1 MIRWFTAGES
11 HGQGLMIIMEG
22 VPAALPLSEEYI
34 GVQLARRQ
42 RGYGRGGR
50 MLIERDWAHLMT
62 GVRHG
67 LTLGSPIGMT
77 IENKDWANW
86 QEAMAVEY
94 VENPSQEGRGRRV
107 TRLRP
112 GHADL
117 PGAMKYGF
125 ADVRNVLERASA
137 RETAARVAAGAIAM
151 RLLEE
156 FGVKLYSHV
165 ISIGGVAANVPE
177 NIDWDVVEESPV
189 RCADPEAAALMM
201 AEIDAAREAGDTVG
215 GAIEVIAEN
224 VPIGLGSHTH
234 WDRKIDGR
242 IAQALMS
249 INAVKEVSI
258 GPGREVVNQRGSLVQ
273 DVIEPVTDPD
283 NPWQRKTN
291 RAGGTEGGMTDG
303 MPLVA
308 RFGIKPIAT
317 LHNPLPSVDLDTG
330 EPVQAHFERSDVC
343 QAPPAGVIGEAMVA
357 LVLAD
362 AFMEKF
368 GGDALPET
376 RRNYAGYMATVG
388 PRQVYR

>member
-34 GVQLARRQ
+34 GAQLARRQ

-50 MLIERDWAHLMT
+50 MLIEQDWARLVT

-117 PGAMKYGF
+117 PGTMKYNF
-125 ADVRNVLERASA
+125 SDVRNVLERASA
-137 RETAARVAAGAIAM
+137 RETAARVAAGAVAM

-165 ISIGGVAANVPE
+165 ISIGGIDAVIPE
-177 NIDWDVVEESPV
+177 TIDWAAVEQSPV
-189 RCADPEAAALMM
+189 RCADPIAAERMM

-215 GAIEVIAEN
+215 GAVEVIAEK
-224 VPIGLGSHTH
+224 VPMGLGSHTH

-242 IAQALMS
+242 LAQALMS

-258 GPGREVVNQRGSLVQ
+258 GPGREVVRQRGSQVQ

-283 NPWQRKTN
+283 NPWQRRTN

-317 LHNPLPSVDLDTG
+317 LHHPLPSVDLDTG

-376 RRNYAGYMATVG
+376 RRNYEGYMATVG
-388 PRQVYR
+388 PRQVYQ

>member
-34 GVQLARRQ
+34 GAQLARRQ

-50 MLIERDWAHLMT
+50 MLIEQDWAHIMT

-117 PGAMKYGF
+117 PGAMKYNF
-125 ADVRNVLERASA
+125 SDVRNVLERASA
-137 RETAARVAAGAIAM
+137 RETAARVAAGAVAM

-165 ISIGGVAANVPE
+165 IAIGGIDAAIPE
-177 NIDWDVVEESPV
+177 TIDWAAVEQSPV
-189 RCADPEAAALMM
+189 RCADPIAAQRMM

-215 GAIEVIAEN
+215 GAVEVIAEK
-224 VPIGLGSHTH
+224 VPMGLGSHTH

-242 IAQALMS
+242 LAQALMS

-258 GPGREVVNQRGSLVQ
+258 GPGREVVQQRGSQVQ

-283 NPWQRKTN
+283 NPWQRRTN

-317 LHNPLPSVDLDTG
+317 LHHPLPSVDLDTG

-376 RRNYAGYMATVG
+376 RRNYEGYMATVG
-388 PRQVYR
+388 PRQVYQ

>member
-50 MLIERDWAHLMT
+50 MLIEQDWAHLMT

-177 NIDWDVVEESPV
+177 NIDWDAVEESPV

-376 RRNYAGYMATVG
+376 RRNYTGYMATVG

>member
-34 GVQLARRQ
+34 GAQLARRQ

-50 MLIERDWAHLMT
+50 MLIEQDWARIIA

-117 PGAMKYGF
+117 PGAMKYNF
-125 ADVRNVLERASA
+125 SDVRNVLERASA
-137 RETAARVAAGAIAM
+137 RETAARVAAGAVAM
-151 RLLEE
+151 RLLAE

-165 ISIGGVAANVPE
+165 IAIGGIAAAIPE
-177 NIDWDVVEESPV
+177 TIDWAAVEESPV
-189 RCADPEAAALMM
+189 RCADPAAAQRMM
-201 AEIDAAREAGDTVG
+201 AEIDAARDAGDTVG
-215 GAIEVIAEN
+215 GAVEIIAEN
-224 VPIGLGSHTH
+224 VPMGLGSHTH

-258 GPGREVVNQRGSLVQ
+258 GPGREVVQQRGSQVQ

-283 NPWQRKTN
+283 NPWQRRTN

-317 LHNPLPSVDLDTG
+317 LHHPLPSVDLDTG

-376 RRNYAGYMATVG
+376 RRNYAGYRATVG

>member
-34 GVQLARRQ
+34 GAQLARRQ

-50 MLIERDWAHLMT
+50 MLIEQDWARIMT

-94 VENPSQEGRGRRV
+94 IENPSQEGRNRRV

-125 ADVRNVLERASA
+125 SDVRNVLERASA
-137 RETAARVAAGAIAM
+137 RETAARVAAGAVAM

-156 FGVKLYSHV
+156 FGIKLYSHV
-165 ISIGGVAANVPE
+165 IAIGGVAADIPE
-177 NIDWDVVEESPV
+177 TIDWAAVEESPV
-189 RCADPEAAALMM
+189 RCADPAAAQRMM
-201 AEIDAAREAGDTVG
+201 AEIDAAKEAGDTVG
-215 GAIEVIAEN
+215 GAVEVIAEN

-234 WDRKIDGR
+234 WDKKIDGR

-258 GPGREVVNQRGSLVQ
+258 GPGREVVQQRGSMVQ

-317 LHNPLPSVDLDTG
+317 LHHPLPSVDLDTG

-362 AFMEKF
+362 ALLEKF

-376 RRNYAGYMATVG
+376 RRNYEGYMATVG
-388 PRQVYR
+388 PRRVYG

>member
-1 MIRWFTAGES
+1 MMRWFTAGES

-34 GVQLARRQ
+34 GAQLARRQ

-50 MLIERDWAHLMT
+50 MLIEQDWARIMT

-94 VENPSQEGRGRRV
+94 IENPSQEGRNRRV

-125 ADVRNVLERASA
+125 SDVRNVLERASA
-137 RETAARVAAGAIAM
+137 RETAARVAAGAVAM

-156 FGVKLYSHV
+156 FGIKLYSHV
-165 ISIGGVAANVPE
+165 IAIGGVAADIPE
-177 NIDWDVVEESPV
+177 TIDWEAVEQSPV
-189 RCADPEAAALMM
+189 RCADPEAAQRMM
-201 AEIDAAREAGDTVG
+201 AEIDAAKEAGDTVG
-215 GAIEVIAEN
+215 GAVEVIAEN
-224 VPIGLGSHTH
+224 VPIGLGAHTH
-234 WDRKIDGR
+234 WDKKIDGR

-258 GPGREVVNQRGSLVQ
+258 GPGREVVQQRGSMVQ

-317 LHNPLPSVDLDTG
+317 LHHPLPSVDLDTG

-362 AFMEKF
+362 ALLEKF

-376 RRNYAGYMATVG
+376 RRNYEGYMATVG
-388 PRQVYR
+388 PRRVYR

>member
-34 GVQLARRQ
+34 GAQLARRQ

-50 MLIERDWAHLMT
+50 MLIEQDWAHIMT

-117 PGAMKYGF
+117 PGTMKYNF
-125 ADVRNVLERASA
+125 SDVRNVLERASA
-137 RETAARVAAGAIAM
+137 RETAARVAAGAVAM

-165 ISIGGVAANVPE
+165 ISIGGIAAAIPE
-177 NIDWDVVEESPV
+177 TIDWDAVEQSPV
-189 RCADPEAAALMM
+189 RCADPVAAQRMM

-215 GAIEVIAEN
+215 GAVEVIAEK
-224 VPIGLGSHTH
+224 VPMGLGSHTH

-242 IAQALMS
+242 LAQALMS

-258 GPGREVVNQRGSLVQ
+258 GPGREVVRQRGSQVQ

-283 NPWQRKTN
+283 NPWQRRTN

-317 LHNPLPSVDLDTG
+317 LHHPLPSVDLDTG

-376 RRNYAGYMATVG
+376 RRNYEGYMATVG
-388 PRQVYR
+388 PRQVYQ

>member
-34 GVQLARRQ
+34 GAQLARRQ

-50 MLIERDWAHLMT
+50 MLIEQDWAHIRT

-86 QEAMAVEY
+86 QEAMAVAY

-117 PGAMKYGF
+117 PGAMKYNF
-125 ADVRNVLERASA
+125 SDVRNVLERASA
-137 RETAARVAAGAIAM
+137 RETAARVAAGAVAM

-165 ISIGGVAANVPE
+165 ISIGGIDTVIPE
-177 NIDWDVVEESPV
+177 TIDWDAVEQSPV
-189 RCADPEAAALMM
+189 RCADPIAAERMM

-215 GAIEVIAEN
+215 GAVEVIAEK
-224 VPIGLGSHTH
+224 VPMGLGSHTH

-242 IAQALMS
+242 LAQALMS

-258 GPGREVVNQRGSLVQ
+258 GPGREVVQQRGSQVQ

-283 NPWQRKTN
+283 NPWQRRTN

-317 LHNPLPSVDLDTG
+317 LHHPLPSVDLDTG

-376 RRNYAGYMATVG
+376 RRNYEGYMATVG

>member
-1 MIRWFTAGES
+1 MMRWFTAGES

-34 GVQLARRQ
+34 GAQLARRQ

-50 MLIERDWAHLMT
+50 MLIEQDWARIMT

-94 VENPSQEGRGRRV
+94 IENPSQEGRNRRV

-125 ADVRNVLERASA
+125 SDVRNVLERASA
-137 RETAARVAAGAIAM
+137 RETAARVAAGAVAM

-156 FGVKLYSHV
+156 FGIKLYSHV
-165 ISIGGVAANVPE
+165 IAIGGVAADIPE
-177 NIDWDVVEESPV
+177 TIDWEAVEQSPV
-189 RCADPEAAALMM
+189 RCADPEAAHRMM
-201 AEIDAAREAGDTVG
+201 AEIDAAKEAGDTVG
-215 GAIEVIAEN
+215 GAVEVIAEN

-234 WDRKIDGR
+234 WDKKIDGR

-258 GPGREVVNQRGSLVQ
+258 GPGREVVQQRGSMVQ

-317 LHNPLPSVDLDTG
+317 LHHPLPSVDLDTG
-330 EPVQAHFERSDVC
+330 EPVQAYFERSDVC

-362 AFMEKF
+362 ALLEKF

-388 PRQVYR
+388 PRRVYR

>member
-34 GVQLARRQ
+34 GAQLARRQ
-42 RGYGRGGR
+42 CGYGRGGR
-50 MLIERDWAHLMT
+50 MLIEQDWARLVT

-117 PGAMKYGF
+117 PGAMKYNF
-125 ADVRNVLERASA
+125 SDVRNVLERASA
-137 RETAARVAAGAIAM
+137 RETAARVAAGAVAM

-165 ISIGGVAANVPE
+165 ISIGGIAAAIPE
-177 NIDWDVVEESPV
+177 TIDWAAVEQSPV
-189 RCADPEAAALMM
+189 RCADPIAAQRMM

-215 GAIEVIAEN
+215 GAVEVIAEK
-224 VPIGLGSHTH
+224 VPMGLGSHTH

-242 IAQALMS
+242 LAQALMS

-258 GPGREVVNQRGSLVQ
+258 GPGREVVQQRGSQVQ

-283 NPWQRKTN
+283 NPWQRRTN

-317 LHNPLPSVDLDTG
+317 LHHPLPSVDLDTG

-376 RRNYAGYMATVG
+376 RRNYEGYMATVG
-388 PRQVYR
+388 PRQVYQ

>member
-34 GVQLARRQ
+34 GAQLARRQ

-50 MLIERDWAHLMT
+50 MLIEQDWARLIA

-117 PGAMKYGF
+117 PGAMKYNF
-125 ADVRNVLERASA
+125 SDVRNVLERASA
-137 RETAARVAAGAIAM
+137 RETAARVAAGAVAM
-151 RLLEE
+151 RLLAE

-165 ISIGGVAANVPE
+165 IAIGGIAADIPE
-177 NIDWDVVEESPV
+177 TIDWAAVEESPV
-189 RCADPEAAALMM
+189 RCADPAAAQRMM

-215 GAIEVIAEN
+215 GAVEVIAEN
-224 VPIGLGSHTH
+224 VPMGLGAHTH

-258 GPGREVVNQRGSLVQ
+258 GPGREVVQQRGSQVQ

-283 NPWQRKTN
+283 NPWQRRTN

-317 LHNPLPSVDLDTG
+317 LHHPLPSVDLDTG